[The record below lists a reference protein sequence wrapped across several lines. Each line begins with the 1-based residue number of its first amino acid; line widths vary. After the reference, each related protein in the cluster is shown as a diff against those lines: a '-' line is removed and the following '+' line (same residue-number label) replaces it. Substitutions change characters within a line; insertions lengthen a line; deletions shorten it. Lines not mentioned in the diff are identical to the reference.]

1 MQFVTPVTPIIDHD
15 PMAVGATAAAGPA
28 TVAVK
33 VIVPPSDPEIA
44 LAETVTDGTDF
55 ATEVVEPDVKL
66 VLV

>member
-1 MQFVTPVTPIIDHD
+1 MIDHD

-33 VIVPPSDPEIA
+33 VIVPPRDPDIA
-44 LAETVTDGTDF
+44 FAETVTAGTDF
-55 ATEVVEPDVKL
+55 ATEVVEPEVKL